1 VARPSIVDSTEGTQ
15 TSDSTSWTA
24 TYPTCN
30 ENELL
35 LLIVATSA
43 VPTPSISSTGWTV
56 LASFGKRIVP
66 AGGLSG
72 TFTVTVSQAEQGCW
86 KVLRIVDWQGALG
99 VNFTNSDPSG
109 GAAPLAGIQD
119 ATGTAP
125 NPPAMNP
132 FNWDASKEETLWVPC
147 CCADGGDT
155 TFSAIPANYATVGT
169 NLSSGGATGA
179 ALSVVSRNAFV
190 FSEDVGAWTLSA
202 SVVYRTVVIAV
213 RSAAVFTPG
222 LFAYPATH
230 FGAF

>member
-1 VARPSIVDSTEGTQ
+1 MARPSIVDFTEGTQ

-35 LLIVATSA
+35 LLVVAPDAS
-43 VPTPSISSTGWTV
+43 PTPTISSSGWTV
-56 LASFGKRIVP
+56 GAAYGKRVVP

-72 TFTVTVSQAEQGCW
+72 TFTVTLSQAEQGCW
-86 KVLRIVDWQGALG
+86 KVLRIVDWQGTLG
-99 VNFTNSDPSG
+99 VNFTNSDSNG
-109 GAAPLAGIQD
+109 GAVPFAGVSD

-125 NPPAMNP
+125 DPPGMDP
-132 FNWDASKEETLWVPC
+132 FNWNASSEETLWVAT

-169 NLSSGGATGA
+169 NLSSGGANGA

-190 FSEDVGAWTLSA
+190 EPEDVGTWTLSV
-202 SVVYRTVVIAV
+202 SVVYRTVVFAV
-213 RSAAVFTPG
+213 RSAAVYTPST
-222 LFAYPATH
+222 FAFPQTH
-230 FGAF
+230 FGPF